1 MNVPHR
7 KIAEALNVTRQHVS
21 SLVKR
26 GLPTTSLAAAEGW
39 YRTHVNTR
47 YSKGRHRRCLPV
59 YSVPASFTD
68 DSMDLPTDLQSS
80 SFGIDLAPHKPRPI
94 TLVEWRGEDVHTDE
108 EVEAWM
114 NREVTT
120 VEEAVR
126 VSAFFIQTI
135 RLHLDWMP
143 YVMAERVNPLDPDFA
158 RRELEH
164 WLDTMNR
171 ECFTDHED
179 NALPPEVAGSQGG

>member
-1 MNVPHR
+1 MNSIPHR
-7 KIAEALNVTRQHVS
+7 QIAEALNVTRQHVS

-26 GLPTTSLAAAEGW
+26 GLPTTSLDAAEAW

-47 YSKGRHRRCLPV
+47 YSKGRHRRVPV
-59 YSVPASFTD
+59 STTSTLTED
-68 DSMDLPTDLQSS
+68 WTDLPKDLDPSL
-80 SFGIDLAPHKPRPI
+80 FGLGLAPHKPRPI
-94 TLVEWRGEDVHTDE
+94 TLVEWSGKDVHTDE

-143 YVMAERVNPLDPDFA
+143 YVMAERVNPLDPDYA

-164 WLDTMNR
+164 WVDTMNR
-171 ECFTDHED
+171 ECFTDGET
-179 NALPPEVAGSQGG
+179 APGAGK